1 MLAYRLVRPV
11 SDIEQMTTG
20 EFAEWVAFFELQQE
34 HIRKASNAAA
44 AGRR

>member
-1 MLAYRLVRPV
+1 MLAWRLGRPV

-34 HIRKASNAAA
+34 HVRKASNAAA
-44 AGRR
+44 GRR

>member
-1 MLAYRLVRPV
+1 MLAWRLGRPV

-34 HIRKASNAAA
+34 HVRKASNAAV
-44 AGRR
+44 GRR